1 MKITFHGATQTV
13 TGSKHL
19 ISLTNGKNILLDC
32 GMFQGLGKETVELNN
47 EFGFNPAEVNYLILS
62 HAHIDHCGLIPKL
75 VKEGFRG
82 PIFGTSATLD
92 LSEILL
98 LNSAYI
104 QENDVRFLNKK
115 RFVEGRQPLEPLY
128 TEEHVKQAITQFQK
142 VPYNSPFG
150 VDDDIEIQLY
160 DAGHILGASTVYL
173 RLKENGKTTRIAF
186 SGDVGRYGE
195 TILRSPQPF
204 PQADYIIIE
213 STYGDRLHQEADP
226 PEDFLYELIVET
238 CLRKK
243 GKLII
248 PAFSVGRT
256 QDLLFALN
264 GMELDGRLPAVKY
277 YVDSPL
283 STAATKIV
291 KQHPECFNRAVQKLL
306 KIDNDPFD
314 FKGLHYIQDK
324 RESQS
329 LNSSTEPCVI
339 ISASGMAEAGR
350 VKHHIANNIE
360 KPSTTILMVGYCEK
374 SSLGA
379 RLKEQPEEIGIF
391 GNRFKVRADIRSIDS
406 LSAHGD
412 YNDLSQYLSCQEADE
427 VKQVFIVHGEEESQ
441 IAFKRRLIKKGF
453 LDVIIP
459 SRHQEFGLK

>member
-248 PAFSVGRT
+248 PAFSV
-256 QDLLFALN
+256 
-264 GMELDGRLPAVKY
+264 
-277 YVDSPL
+277 
-283 STAATKIV
+283 
-291 KQHPECFNRAVQKLL
+291 
-306 KIDNDPFD
+306 
-314 FKGLHYIQDK
+314 
-324 RESQS
+324 
-329 LNSSTEPCVI
+329 
-339 ISASGMAEAGR
+339 
-350 VKHHIANNIE
+350 
-360 KPSTTILMVGYCEK
+360 
-374 SSLGA
+374 
-379 RLKEQPEEIGIF
+379 
-391 GNRFKVRADIRSIDS
+391 
-406 LSAHGD
+406 
-412 YNDLSQYLSCQEADE
+412 
-427 VKQVFIVHGEEESQ
+427 
-441 IAFKRRLIKKGF
+441 
-453 LDVIIP
+453 
-459 SRHQEFGLK
+459 